1 MKIIIRYQGML
12 LSKKDLRPGEYTIG
26 RSTENDIPLSHK
38 FISRRHA
45 RIYYKDNEWWYQ
57 DLREEHP
64 NFKKDPIRITKDTKI
79 DIENRVELFVEDY
92 LNFEQTQVHFVS
104 DYKDVTG
111 DEKTFNYSKM
121 AVFSIIGL
129 LFLTVIG
136 GSLYYFIN
144 KSNRP
149 MDANSLFTF
158 VRPKI
163 VEFLK
168 TKDPKAIQD
177 FKKYANIKDEDF
189 VDEIGFCT
197 GFMIEPGIVLTA
209 NHCFHGSTLLDS
221 IVRFNLKTSD
231 GKIHEAKR
239 ILGFDIKKDYL
250 FLEVPSLKAYG
261 HLEINPQECKVGEK
275 VYTFGNVSGEG
286 VAIREGIMASKTKD
300 PNNPD
305 IEFVRYSAAASPG
318 NSGGPLID
326 EFGKVVAL
334 VFAATP
340 AENYNV
346 GTGSKNLLEGKNWF
360 VDDLNPKK
368 VKIETKN
375 ILNYKPAQLAFVL
388 NLPISVTWLE
398 NPDYTRPLE
407 NVVVEV
413 DVPSDISIHY
423 DKLISKFSEAFC
435 DKFEEVRT
443 KIKDDGLV
451 VENWES
457 QTTEETPVIIPYQ
470 TDFNKLYSKSK
481 EGNRLIT
488 KEIALLKPMNSY
500 SYKLFKKK
508 FKDENKY
515 GYKST
520 AQIIKLNNDFKLN
533 DDRYS
538 FVYRSGRSDFRDVLS
553 RYSDIPICQYLGRH
567 ELNDGGWNDIRK
579 ASEKTIMEVLVGEG
593 LRYSSFD
600 SRYLRPKARRNF
612 LINNF
617 DETVSESEFKD
628 ILGRSWKVFS
638 FPLFGNITI
647 DNYCIQM
654 PQGVFCLSVP
664 FPTNTEPL
672 LRVLRE
678 NYNKYVLSSLLIS
691 PISWSVDALHD
702 YYAKGLIRNLPL
714 LKDVGFKKLDDGG
727 ITITLKTLGTEFSI
741 PESKVPDTIR
751 FASGMYYNQGN
762 KKWIGLGFEG
772 IYSEKNKFQIC
783 GVGVE
788 LKDSNTSS
796 VLRRIREEEISK
808 KKLMHMMGKE
818 NIKESDK
825 TSKIWREEIKS
836 KTIDTDITL
845 FGYCA
850 PFEKHEESE
859 TDLSIKFS
867 SRKPLEADYR
877 LLGDN

>member
-64 NFKKDPIRITKDTKI
+64 NFKKDPIKITKDTKI
-79 DIENRVELFVEDY
+79 DIENQVELFVEDF

-104 DYKDVTG
+104 DYKDATD
-111 DEKTFNYSKM
+111 DEKTFNYRKI

-129 LFLTVIG
+129 LFLTIAG
-136 GSLYYFIN
+136 GSIYYFIN

-149 MDANSLFTF
+149 MDANELFTK

-177 FKKYANIKDEDF
+177 FKKYANVKDEEF
-189 VDEIGFCT
+189 REEIGFCT
-197 GFMIEPGIVLTA
+197 GFMVEPGIVLTA
-209 NHCFHGSTLLDS
+209 NHCFHGLTLLDS
-221 IVRFNLKTSD
+221 IVGFNLKTSD

-261 HLEINPQECKVGEK
+261 NLEINPKECKVGEK
-275 VYTFGNVSGEG
+275 VYTIGNVSGEG

-300 PNNPD
+300 RNHPE

-326 EFGKVVAL
+326 ESGKVVAL
-334 VFAATP
+334 VFAATR
-340 AENYNV
+340 AENYNL
-346 GTGSKNLLEGKNWF
+346 GTGSKSLLEGKNWF

-375 ILNYKPAQLAFVL
+375 ILNYRPDQLVFLL
-388 NLPISVTWLE
+388 NLPISGTWFE
-398 NPDYTRPLE
+398 NPDYIRPFE
-407 NVVVEV
+407 NIVAEV

-423 DKLISKFSEAFC
+423 DRLISKFSKAFC
-435 DKFEEVRT
+435 DTFEEVRT
-443 KIKDDGLV
+443 KIKDDGLTV
-451 VENWES
+451 QDWES
-457 QTTEETPVIIPYQ
+457 QTTEETPIIIPYQ
-470 TDFNKLYSKSK
+470 NNFNKLYSKSK
-481 EGNRLIT
+481 EGDRLIIQ
-488 KEIALLKPMNSY
+488 EIALLIPMDLY
-500 SYKLFKKK
+500 SYKVFKKK
-508 FKDENKY
+508 LKNENKY
-515 GYKST
+515 EYRT
-520 AQIIKLNNDFKLN
+520 NTQIMRLNNDLKP
-533 DDRYS
+533 DADRYS
-538 FVYRSGRSDFRDVLS
+538 FVYRSGRSDSKDVLNRFS
-553 RYSDIPICQYLGRH
+553 GIPICQYLGRH
-567 ELNDGGWNDIRK
+567 EVNDGGWDDVRK
-579 ASEKTIMEVLVGEG
+579 ASDKTIMEVLVGNG
-593 LRYSSFD
+593 LLYSSRD
-600 SRYLRPKARRNF
+600 SFYLRPNARRSF
-612 LINNF
+612 LIKNF
-617 DETVSESEFKD
+617 EETVAESEFKD

-638 FPLFGNITI
+638 FQLFGNITI

-654 PQGVFCLSVP
+654 PQGVFCLSESYNA
-664 FPTNTEPL
+664 TSESL

-678 NYNKYVLSSLLIS
+678 NYYKYRLSSMLIS
-691 PISWSVDALHD
+691 PIHWSMDALHD
-702 YYAKGLIRNLPL
+702 YYAKGLISNLPL
-714 LKDVGFKKLDDGG
+714 MKDIGFKKLDDGG
-727 ITITLKTLGTEFSI
+727 ITITLKTLGIEFSI

-808 KKLMHMMGKE
+808 KKLMNMMGKE

-867 SRKPLEADYR
+867 SRKPLKVDYR